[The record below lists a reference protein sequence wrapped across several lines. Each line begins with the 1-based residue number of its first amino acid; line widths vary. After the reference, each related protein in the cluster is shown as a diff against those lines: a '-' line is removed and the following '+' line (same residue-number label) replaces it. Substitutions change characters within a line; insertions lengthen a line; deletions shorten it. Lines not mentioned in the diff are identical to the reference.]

1 MKGRFE
7 KSKLLRKSHID
18 EPFYSEAETFSSV
31 RDECV
36 DRWPDKCASAAD
48 YGFCSDEGLKAACP
62 VSCDVC

>member
-1 MKGRFE
+1 MKSLVE
-7 KSKLLRKSHID
+7 KLATDDAK
-18 EPFYSEAETFSSV
+18 TFSSAV